1 VHEYQ
6 WCVLVSGTRQ
16 VWFHVDKESSAHVYI
31 RLPRGSHK
39 SGDKEW
45 YKRID
50 DKVVEDCC
58 QLVKANSIKGNKM
71 DNLHIVFTPASNLK
85 KSAGNDVGQ
94 VGFHNQGMVF
104 KERVQTR
111 KNEIVNRLEKTK
123 KWVEPDLEA
132 ELIKRNKVHSVPCA
146 PCNRSP
152 FPQTSSLDPD
162 LFHARTLARSLRC
175 AAFRD
180 QEETLKARKEAAEAE
195 KARLEL
201 EAQRKVSPKTA
212 REAAEL
218 PALAYAWGARAP
230 GERCELR
237 RGARGAGG
245 EGGAFVRQAVR

>member
-1 VHEYQ
+1 M
-6 WCVLVSGTRQ
+6 L
-16 VWFHVDKESSAHVYI
+16 A
-31 RLPRGSHK
+31 
-39 SGDKEW
+39 
-45 YKRID
+45 
-50 DKVVEDCC
+50 
-58 QLVKANSIKGNKM
+58 
-71 DNLHIVFTPASNLK
+71 
-85 KSAGNDVGQ
+85 
-94 VGFHNQGMVF
+94 
-104 KERVQTR
+104 
-111 KNEIVNRLEKTK
+111 
-123 KWVEPDLEA
+123 
-132 ELIKRNKVHSVPCA
+132 
-146 PCNRSP
+146 SP
-152 FPQTSSLDPD
+152 FR
-162 LFHARTLARSLRC
+162 ASLRC